1 VRQPG
6 DNDWTRYQKAT
17 GLPIRPRGQLELL
30 SGGGGGYGP
39 PEDRDIQRVI
49 EDVRLGYVTVE
60 GARNDYGVALQG
72 ESLEVDRAATERLR
86 DDMHRKRRANPGA
99 GPGLG
104 PRQL

>member
-1 VRQPG
+1 
-6 DNDWTRYQKAT
+6 
-17 GLPIRPRGQLELL
+17 
-30 SGGGGGYGP
+30 
-39 PEDRDIQRVI
+39 
-49 EDVRLGYVTVE
+49 
-60 GARNDYGVALQG
+60 LQG